1 MDIKPNFLV
10 GSAVPKQEMLQI
22 AFCND
27 AKLRASF
34 GQWLYDNFSD
44 LVNEYKIHGRF
55 LTLAETE
62 KILED

>member
-1 MDIKPNFLV
+1 MLDFKPNFF
-10 GSAVPKQEMLQI
+10 SASKPAQQMLSI

-27 AKLRASF
+27 PKYRAAF